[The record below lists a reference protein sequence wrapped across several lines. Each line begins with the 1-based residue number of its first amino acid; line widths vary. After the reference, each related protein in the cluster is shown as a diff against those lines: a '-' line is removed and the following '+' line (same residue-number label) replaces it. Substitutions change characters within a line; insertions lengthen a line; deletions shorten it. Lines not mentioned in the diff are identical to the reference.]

1 MPCGTYRYK
10 MNWECRVGRLNRL
23 NTQVKPN
30 STLDYGSLAAR
41 ERLIRRRTSA
51 NIWTNPP
58 FDPMIK
64 GGNNRAWPNAR
75 AGVGPQYNGYQA
87 YGPLFGEKRGV
98 GSGPCACTP
107 EAVAAE
113 KTKGRIYRSNGGS
126 SSDVVYWKRIH
137 GGSIQLMPAC
147 WGCADPDPSHVTSSA
162 DFFRY
167 LKCNMGSFPFEGEDL
182 VPRSLQCANALIS
195 NYYPTLQEGY
205 PRNQVR
211 DALYHFGPFLADE
224 LPETFGGLGDLNN
237 AGKIESVLCWPKE
250 TVTVPPSMRHAGGP
264 PTNAG
269 RYQSHG
275 ANECVPSFS
284 LFPNAAAADDGPSV
298 EDNPAL
304 AANPDLVPGQDFAE
318 RAFGSSTP
326 YELVRERAR
335 NIISALRQNFAPM

>member
-64 GGNNRAWPNAR
+64 GGNDRAWPNAR

-107 EAVAAE
+107 AAVAAE

-147 WGCADPDPSHVTSSA
+147 WGCADPDPSHITGSA
-162 DFFRY
+162 DLFRY
-167 LKCNMGSFPFEGEDL
+167 IKCNMGT
-182 VPRSLQCANALIS
+182 VPKGVFGVPQSVQCANAGFN
-195 NYYPTLQEGY
+195 NYVPTLKREY
-205 PRNQVR
+205 PRNQFR

-275 ANECVPSFS
+275 ANECVSSFS
-284 LFPNAAAADDGPSV
+284 LLPN
-298 EDNPAL
+298 
-304 AANPDLVPGQDFAE
+304 
-318 RAFGSSTP
+318 
-326 YELVRERAR
+326 AR
-335 NIISALRQNFAPM
+335 NIISTLRQNFAPI

>member
-1 MPCGTYRYK
+1 
-10 MNWECRVGRLNRL
+10 
-23 NTQVKPN
+23 
-30 STLDYGSLAAR
+30 
-41 ERLIRRRTSA
+41 
-51 NIWTNPP
+51 
-58 FDPMIK
+58 MIK
-64 GGNNRAWPNAR
+64 GGNDRAWPNAR

-147 WGCADPDPSHVTSSA
+147 WGCADPDPSHIT
-162 DFFRY
+162 DRLRY
-167 LKCNMGSFPFEGEDL
+167 LKCNMGT
-182 VPRSLQCANALIS
+182 VPKGVFGVPQSVQCANAGFN
-195 NYYPTLQEGY
+195 NYVPTLKREY
-205 PRNQVR
+205 PRNQFR

-275 ANECVPSFS
+275 ANECVSSFS

-335 NIISALRQNFAPM
+335 NIISTLRPELRPNVVQ